1 MDWNQT
7 DLTVL
12 AKGSCRVCG
21 GSGMRKESETRL
33 APCGC
38 ALRNIFRVC
47 YERFQL
53 CALHRNRISR
63 VSYERASSGK
73 SHRGTWSRK
82 EEEYVADFELL
93 SRRTLDEAHY
103 KLFRYHFVL
112 GADWK
117 LCMRKLGI
125 SRGNFFH
132 AIYRIEEW
140 LGKAFYEV
148 EPYAL
153 YPPRDYFAFRS
164 IEPVQPCIPP
174 RRREP
179 AFFRN
184 RSRGESAVK
193 LQIEPAVSA

>member
-1 MDWNQT
+1 MNWNQT

-12 AKGSCRVCG
+12 AKGSCQICA
-21 GSGMRKESETRL
+21 GSGTRNEIEADL
-33 APCGC
+33 VPCGC
-38 ALRNIFRVC
+38 ALRGIFRAC

-53 CALHRNRISR
+53 CAMHRDRISH

-82 EEEYVADFELL
+82 EEEYAADFELL
-93 SRRTLDEAHY
+93 ARRTLDDAHH
-103 KLFRYHFVL
+103 KLFRLHFLL

-132 AIYRIEEW
+132 ALYRIEQW

-153 YPPRDYFAFRS
+153 YPPRDYFAFRLTEPVRPCDPPLRRDPIVFRS
-164 IEPVQPCIPP
+164 RGRLEPPATLEIEPV
-174 RRREP
+174 
-179 AFFRN
+179 
-184 RSRGESAVK
+184 SA
-193 LQIEPAVSA
+193 

>member
-7 DLTVL
+7 DLSVL
-12 AKGSCRVCG
+12 AQGSCRVCG
-21 GSGMRKESETRL
+21 GSGTRTEKEADL
-33 APCGC
+33 VPCGC

-53 CALHRNRISR
+53 CAVHHDRISR
-63 VSYERASSGK
+63 VCYERASSGK

-82 EEEYVADFELL
+82 EEEYIADFELL
-93 SRRTLDEAHY
+93 ARRTLDDVHY
-103 KLFRYHFVL
+103 KIFRYHFL
-112 GADWK
+112 LRADWK

-132 AIYRIEEW
+132 AVYRIEQR

-153 YPPRDYFAFRS
+153 YPPRDYFAFRLS
-164 IEPVQPCIPP
+164 EPVRPCDPPLSREPTMFRPRRGRESIATREIEPV
-174 RRREP
+174 
-179 AFFRN
+179 
-184 RSRGESAVK
+184 SA
-193 LQIEPAVSA
+193 